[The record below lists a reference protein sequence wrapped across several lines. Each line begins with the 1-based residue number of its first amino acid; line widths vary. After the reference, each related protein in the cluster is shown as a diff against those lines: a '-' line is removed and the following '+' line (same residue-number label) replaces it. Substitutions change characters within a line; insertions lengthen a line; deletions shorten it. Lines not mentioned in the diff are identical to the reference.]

1 MQITKKSISSTKVEL
16 TLVADQEQLDSAKK
30 TVLER
35 LGKDVS
41 LAGFRKG
48 HAPAAMVEKSVDQ
61 NLLNQ
66 QVIDA
71 VVNELF
77 LAAVTQ
83 EKLRVV
89 GQPALE
95 LTKFVPFTALE
106 AKAVVDV
113 VGQIKLADY
122 KKFSF
127 KLHKQKATKEDVQSV
142 LDDLIARD
150 AERKEVDRA
159 AKNDDEVLISFA
171 GKDAKTGDPIEGGKG
186 DKYPLVLGS
195 NTFIPGFEPELLG
208 LKKGDDKTF
217 TVTFPKDYG
226 AKDLQNRKVTFDV
239 DVLEV
244 REVVKPVAD
253 DAWASKLGPFKT
265 LEELKA
271 DIERQVQS
279 EKDAQSARALE
290 NEILTALAD
299 KSKVEVP
306 DALVSDEMQR
316 MEQEERQNLMYRGV
330 TWPEHVKTSGKNE
343 DEYRTSV
350 YGEEAKRRVKT
361 GLALGEV
368 AEAEGVT
375 VSEAEL
381 NARMELLKAQYNDPQ
396 MQEELTKPEVRR
408 DISSRILTEKTIQK
422 LVDYAVK
429 K

>member
-1 MQITKKSISSTKVEL
+1 MQITKKSTSPTKVEL
-16 TLVADQEQLDSAKK
+16 TLIADQEQLDAAKK

-48 HAPAAMVEKSVDQ
+48 HAPANMVEKAVDQ

-83 EKLRVV
+83 EKLKVV

-113 VGQIKLADY
+113 VGDIKLADY
-122 KKFSF
+122 KKFKA
-127 KLHKQKATKEDVQSV
+127 KLEQPKTSKEDVQAV
-142 LDDLIARD
+142 LDDLVARD
-150 AERKEVDRA
+150 AERKEVDRK
-159 AKNDDEVLISFA
+159 AKDGDEVLISFV
-171 GKDAKTGDPIEGGKG
+171 GKDAKTGDEIEGGKG

-195 NTFIPGFEPELLG
+195 NTFIPGFEPELVG
-208 LKKGDDKTF
+208 LKKGDDKSF

-226 AKDLQNRKVTFDV
+226 AKDLQNKKVTFDV

-244 REVVKPVAD
+244 REVAKPKAD

-265 LEELKA
+265 LDELKA
-271 DIERQVQS
+271 DIERQVQA
-279 EKDAQSARALE
+279 EKDGQAMRAFENDILAQ
-290 NEILTALAD
+290 LAD
-299 KSKVEVP
+299 KSKLDVP
-306 DALVSDEMQR
+306 EALVTEEMSR

-330 TWPEHVKTSGKNE
+330 TWPDHLKASGKNE
-343 DEYRTSV
+343 DEYREST
-350 YGEEAKRRVKT
+350 YKAEATRRVKT
-361 GLALGEV
+361 GLCLGEI
-368 AEAEGVT
+368 AEAEGIT

-396 MQEELTKPEVRR
+396 MQEEFKKPEVRR
-408 DISSRILTEKTIQK
+408 DIITSRILTEKTIQK
-422 LVDYAVK
+422 LVDYAT
-429 K
+429 

>member
-1 MQITKKSISSTKVEL
+1 MQITKKSTSPTKVEL
-16 TLVADQEQLDSAKK
+16 TLIADQEQLDAAKK

-48 HAPAAMVEKSVDQ
+48 HAPANMVEKAVDP

-83 EKLRVV
+83 EKLKVV

-113 VGQIKLADY
+113 VGDIKLADY
-122 KKFSF
+122 KKFKA
-127 KLHKQKATKEDVQSV
+127 KLEQPKTSKEDVQAV
-142 LDDLIARD
+142 LDDLVARD
-150 AERKEVDRA
+150 AERKEVDRK
-159 AKNDDEVLISFA
+159 AKDGDEVLISFV
-171 GKDAKTGDPIEGGKG
+171 GKDAKTGDEIEGGKG

-195 NTFIPGFEPELLG
+195 NTFIPGFEPELVG
-208 LKKGDDKTF
+208 LKKGDDKSF

-226 AKDLQNRKVTFDV
+226 AKDLQNKKVTFDV

-244 REVVKPVAD
+244 REVAKPKAD

-265 LEELKA
+265 LDELKA
-271 DIERQVQS
+271 DIERQVQA
-279 EKDAQSARALE
+279 EKDGQAMRAFENDILAQ
-290 NEILTALAD
+290 LAD
-299 KSKVEVP
+299 KSKLDVP
-306 DALVSDEMQR
+306 EALVTEEMSR

-330 TWPEHVKTSGKNE
+330 TWPDHLKASGKNE
-343 DEYRTSV
+343 DEYREST
-350 YGEEAKRRVKT
+350 YKAEATRRVKT
-361 GLALGEV
+361 GLCLGEI

-396 MQEELTKPEVRR
+396 MQEEFKKPEVRS
-408 DISSRILTEKTIQK
+408 DITSRILTEKTIQK
-422 LVDYAVK
+422 LVDYAT
-429 K
+429 